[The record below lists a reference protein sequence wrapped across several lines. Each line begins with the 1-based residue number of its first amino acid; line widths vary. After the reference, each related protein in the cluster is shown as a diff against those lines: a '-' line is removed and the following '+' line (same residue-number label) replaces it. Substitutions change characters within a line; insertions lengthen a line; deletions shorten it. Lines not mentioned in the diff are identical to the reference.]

1 MHFAY
6 FDENKFSE
14 DNPYFWIGGI
24 LISDSKIYDLEKTLM
39 QIQYNF
45 FGSNILIKN
54 NEIHGKEIFQGKGNF
69 KGIKLDKRVALFQN
83 IGKFIVNNNIP
94 IQLICIDVKAH
105 RKKYQ
110 YPQPEYS
117 LGLMLFLERFCDFLD
132 KIDEI
137 GMVYGDY
144 EKDEIARSIVDF
156 SQFKFSGKTP
166 MYYGR
171 PLGRLIDTI
180 YFTKS
185 HHSRFLQIADV
196 ATYIPT

>member
-1 MHFAY
+1 VKLF
-6 FDENKFSE
+6 E
-14 DNPYFWIGGI
+14 D
-24 LISDSKIYDLEKTLM
+24 
-39 QIQYNF
+39 
-45 FGSNILIKN
+45 
-54 NEIHGKEIFQGKGNF
+54 
-69 KGIKLDKRVALFQN
+69 
-83 IGKFIVNNNIP
+83 IGKFIVNNRIP
-94 IQLICIDVKAH
+94 IRLICIDVKAH
-105 RKKYQ
+105 RSKYI

-132 KIDEI
+132 QTDEL

-144 EKDEIARSIVDF
+144 EKDEVARSIVDF

-185 HHSRFLQIADV
+185 HHSRFLQVADV
-196 ATYIPT
+196 VIYLAHRYENKKHQPTKWHDKKVQQVWDNIKSGTDFYIQKWP